1 VHRKGLSKV
10 KRAELRARLEA
21 LEQMITEQATRA
33 KLIRQKGWD
42 ATVADE
48 QLRLLVDSHALYLRA
63 LTHLLGNV
71 DAGEARGDR

>member
-1 VHRKGLSKV
+1 
-10 KRAELRARLEA
+10 
-21 LEQMITEQATRA
+21 MITEQATRA

-42 ATVADE
+42 ATSADE